1 MVEIMKRTRAE
12 QKLDDDEAV
21 RGNLRDMGPW
31 GALQFVIDQLAS
43 GTQPSQH
50 KRRMLILTGAHYVST
65 RCQRC
70 GKFCGRLG
78 LEVQRNRRRSSHGQA
93 GVLLLD
99 RV

>member
-50 KRRMLILTGAHYVST
+50 KRRMLILTGRAASKLVRKQLTVASKLMK
-65 RCQRC
+65 
-70 GKFCGRLG
+70 G
-78 LEVQRNRRRSSHGQA
+78 
-93 GVLLLD
+93 
-99 RV
+99 